1 MHQEK
6 REKIL
11 KIGKETKNMNRS
23 TLIASLLIVAAT
35 LILMGTTYAYFTA
48 MVTSEEQVVQSG
60 VLELIYTTGQDIQAM
75 NIIPTEEENASV
87 HQFTV
92 ENTGTLD
99 AHYNIS
105 FIDIALTKMGMD
117 TYSNNLK
124 WALYQADED
133 YTEGTL
139 VKSGSFSSSSG
150 YLSGDNE
157 FVIKTNM
164 ILAPAEKQSYIL
176 KVWLQEMGKPQ
187 NEDQGLSLA
196 MTMQVDTLEKQ
207 EPTSKL
213 SVMRE
218 RNDPM
223 SSETFYQYSGSI
235 SKVVFQNRME
245 PIETDLS
252 WDVSENNDGNCMAY
266 LVENE
271 EGSFIPPELPPDMG
285 EMQFPETTYTLYI
298 QGNDVIYLSSGL
310 ALFYL
315 INPDT
320 GLNVLTVVEGLEYVD
335 TSQVMTMEG
344 MFYNCDFLTNL
355 DLSGFDTS
363 HVRNMIGMF
372 YNCVFLTNLDL
383 SSFDTSQVTDM
394 SNMFYDCRSLTALNL
409 SSFDT
414 SQVTNMSNMFFDC
427 SSLTALNLSSFDTS
441 QVTDMGFMFC
451 YCNSLINLNISSFN
465 TSKVTKMNYMFS
477 GCMDLMSLDVGG
489 FDTSKVTNM
498 MDMFSGCMSLTSLDV
513 SYFNTSKV
521 TRIDGMF
528 SNCSSLTEL
537 DLSSFDTSQVTRM
550 TSMFEGCSSLT
561 ELDLSSFDTS
571 QVTWM
576 WQMFNNCSSLV
587 KLDLRNA
594 IFTSVNDYNTMFG
607 NVPSTIQVIVKDS
620 TAQAWIQERLD
631 EEGNAGTVII
641 A

>member
-23 TLIASLLIVAAT
+23 TLIASLLIVVAT

-48 MVTSEEQVVQSG
+48 MATSEEQVVQSG

-105 FIDIALTKMGMD
+105 FIDITLTKMGMD

-139 VKSGSFSSSSG
+139 VKSGSFSSTSG

-164 ILAPAEKQSYIL
+164 ILSPEEKQTYLL
-176 KVWLQEMGKPQ
+176 KVWLQETGNPQ
-187 NEDQGLSLA
+187 NEDQGLNLA
-196 MTMQVDTLEKQ
+196 MKMQVDTLEKQ
-207 EPTSKL
+207 ESTSKL

-218 RNDPM
+218 RNDPT

-245 PIETDLS
+245 PIETELS

-344 MFYNCDFLTNL
+344 MFYNC
-355 DLSGFDTS
+355 
-363 HVRNMIGMF
+363 
-372 YNCVFLTNLDL
+372 VFLTNLDL
-383 SSFDTSQVTDM
+383 SSFDTSQVTNM

-409 SSFDT
+409 SSFVT
-414 SQVTNMSNMFFDC
+414 SSVTNMSNMFFDC

-537 DLSSFDTSQVTRM
+537 DLGSFDTSQVTRM